1 MKAKHKGI
9 IIEWGILTII
19 SFLFYDIIWIPTSE
33 DFSFLQIKDVAN
45 YLLADFTYCACL
57 SFCIIWID
65 FHIAQLNY
73 FSQVCYKRQLLLS
86 LTILFSNVIISV
98 ILENT
103 YELLLSVPYD
113 SFEEGILIVCLIS
126 TLSTLAH
133 CAQYYSRMISI
144 QSEEIITIQKRML
157 KMQLDPHFIFNC
169 LNSLTGIVHTSS
181 DAAEEF
187 IIRLSRIYR
196 YIIKSIEQD
205 VASVNN
211 AINFAVDY
219 VALLNIRFPNKL
231 DFQVDASLDK
241 NNYDYIPVMSLQLL
255 IENAVKHNIPDDYRK
270 LQIKISRRDNNL
282 IVRNSINETEIYS
295 SKDSLGLGL
304 KNLYERYRILGL
316 QCPQI
321 RNTESFFEVELPII
335 QKK

>member
-86 LTILFSNVIISV
+86 FTILFSNVLLSV

-103 YELLLSVPYD
+103 YESLVSAPYD
-113 SFEEGILIVCLIS
+113 SFEEGLLLVCLIS
-126 TLSTLAH
+126 TISSLAH
-133 CAQYYSRMISI
+133 CAQYYSRMISE
-144 QSEEIITIQKRML
+144 QSEQIITTQKKML
-157 KMQLDPHFIFNC
+157 KMQLDPHFLF
-169 LNSLTGIVHTSS
+169 NSLNILIGIVHTSPD
-181 DAAEEF
+181 DAEKF

-205 VASVNN
+205 LVLVNN

-219 VALLNIRFPNKL
+219 VALLNIRFPNKI
-231 DFQVDASLDK
+231 DFQVDASVGQ

-295 SKDSLGLGL
+295 SKASLGLGL

>member
-86 LTILFSNVIISV
+86 FTILFSNVLLSV

-103 YELLLSVPYD
+103 YESLVSAPYD
-113 SFEEGILIVCLIS
+113 SFEEGLLLVCLIS
-126 TLSTLAH
+126 TISSLAH
-133 CAQYYSRMISI
+133 CAQYYSRMISE
-144 QSEEIITIQKRML
+144 QSEQIITTQKKML
-157 KMQLDPHFIFNC
+157 KMQLDPHFLF
-169 LNSLTGIVHTSS
+169 NSLNILIGIVHTSPD
-181 DAAEEF
+181 DAEKF

-205 VASVNN
+205 LVLVNN

-219 VALLNIRFPNKL
+219 VALLNIRFPNKI
-231 DFQVDASLDK
+231 DFQVDASVGQ

>member
-169 LNSLTGIVHTSS
+169 LNILTGIVHTSS

>member
-169 LNSLTGIVHTSS
+169 LNILTGIVHTSS

-295 SKDSLGLGL
+295 SKDSLELGL

>member
-57 SFCIIWID
+57 SFCMVWADI
-65 FHIAQLNY
+65 HIAQLKY

-86 LTILFSNVIISV
+86 FTILFSNVLLSV

-103 YELLLSVPYD
+103 YESLVSAPYD
-113 SFEEGILIVCLIS
+113 SFEEGLLLVCLIS
-126 TLSTLAH
+126 TISSLAH
-133 CAQYYSRMISI
+133 CAQYYSRMISE
-144 QSEEIITIQKRML
+144 QSEQIITTQKKML
-157 KMQLDPHFIFNC
+157 KMQLDPHFIFNS
-169 LNSLTGIVHTSS
+169 LNILIGIVHTNPD
-181 DAAEEF
+181 DAEKF

-205 VASVNN
+205 MASISESISFI
-211 AINFAVDY
+211 ADY
-219 VALLNIRFPNKL
+219 IALLNIRFPNKI
-231 DFQVDASLDK
+231 DFQVDTSLDR
-241 NNYDYIPVMSLQLL
+241 NNNECIPVMSLQLL
-255 IENAVKHNIPDDYRK
+255 IENAVKHNIPDGNSK
-270 LQIKISRRDNNL
+270 LSIKIFRKGNNL
-282 IVRNSINETEIYS
+282 IVHNSINKAEGFYT
-295 SKDSLGLGL
+295 KDSFGLGL
-304 KNLYERYRILGL
+304 KNIYERYRILGGRS
-316 QCPQI
+316 PQT
-321 RNTESFFEVELPII
+321 RKTEDLFEVELPII

>member
-169 LNSLTGIVHTSS
+169 LNILTGIVHTSS

-282 IVRNSINETEIYS
+282 IVRNSINETEIY
-295 SKDSLGLGL
+295 
-304 KNLYERYRILGL
+304 
-316 QCPQI
+316 
-321 RNTESFFEVELPII
+321 
-335 QKK
+335 

>member
-33 DFSFLQIKDVAN
+33 EFSFLQIKDVAN

-57 SFCIIWID
+57 SFCMVWADI
-65 FHIAQLNY
+65 HIAQLKY

-86 LTILFSNVIISV
+86 FTILFSNVLLSV

-103 YELLLSVPYD
+103 YESLVSAPYD
-113 SFEEGILIVCLIS
+113 SFEEGLLLVCLIS
-126 TLSTLAH
+126 TISSLAH
-133 CAQYYSRMISI
+133 CAQYYSRMISE
-144 QSEEIITIQKRML
+144 QSEQIITTQKKML
-157 KMQLDPHFIFNC
+157 KMQLDPHFLF
-169 LNSLTGIVHTSS
+169 NSLNILIGIVHTSPD
-181 DAAEEF
+181 DAEKF

-205 VASVNN
+205 LVLVNN

-219 VALLNIRFPNKL
+219 VALLNIRFPNKI
-231 DFQVDASLDK
+231 DFQVDASVGQ